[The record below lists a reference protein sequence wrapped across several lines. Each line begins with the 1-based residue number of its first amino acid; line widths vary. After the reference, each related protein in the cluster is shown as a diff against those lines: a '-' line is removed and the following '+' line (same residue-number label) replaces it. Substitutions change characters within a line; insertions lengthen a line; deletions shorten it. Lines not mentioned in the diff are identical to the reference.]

1 MFYRAAR
8 AAYRRPLLRGIWQ
21 VGIAGEHR
29 AGHARPLPPRPIF
42 LLAKRPTLLYNKI
55 INKQEGTP

>member
-8 AAYRRPLLRGIWQ
+8 AAYMRPGGIWQ

-29 AGHARPLPPRPIF
+29 AGHARPLPPRPIL
-42 LLAKRPTLLYNKI
+42 LLAKRPALLYNKS